1 MKLLSDK
8 LETGKECLNTKVFVA
23 DHYAA
28 VDDDDDDDGGIGRF
42 RYISFYFIFLVRF

>member
-28 VDDDDDDDGGIGRF
+28 VDDDDDGGIGRF